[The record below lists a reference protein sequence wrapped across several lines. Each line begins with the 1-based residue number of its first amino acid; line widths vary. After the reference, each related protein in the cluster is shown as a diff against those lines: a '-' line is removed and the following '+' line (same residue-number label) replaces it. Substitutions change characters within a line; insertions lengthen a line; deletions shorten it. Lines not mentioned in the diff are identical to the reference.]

1 MRVIRNRPGPAPGSG
16 WAKPGQRP
24 PGGRLSPRGAVVA
37 IGNFD
42 GLHLGHRALIGRCQR
57 LAAAGAAVGSV
68 EARLAVAVVTFEP
81 LPQAFFRP
89 QQAPARLSTVYQKLD
104 TLRAL
109 GVDLVWLTR
118 FDAQFAGLSA
128 RDFVERA
135 LVAEL
140 GAKHVVI
147 GEDFR
152 FGRGR
157 QGDVALLRELGVE
170 FGFEVQVEPA
180 VHRDGER
187 ISSSGIRAHLAAAEF
202 DAAAECLG
210 RPFRMEGRV
219 IRGARLGRQLGYPTA
234 NLRIRAEPS
243 PVGGVLAAF
252 ARVAGGTWRPAVT
265 NLGRRP
271 AVGGKEPLLEVHF
284 FDFDG
289 DLYGQRLEVQFVAK
303 LRDERGFER
312 IGDLVEQMQR
322 DELAARAVLAAARGP
337 DSEQ

>member
-16 WAKPGQRP
+16 AAEPGQRSRA
-24 PGGRLSPRGAVVA
+24 GRYAPNGAVVA

-42 GLHLGHRALIGRCQR
+42 GLHRGHVALLGRCGR
-57 LAAAGAAVGSV
+57 LAGN
-68 EARLAVAVVTFEP
+68 RLAVAVVTFEP

-89 QQAPARLSTVYQKLD
+89 QQAPARLSTVYQKLGS
-104 TLRAL
+104 LREL
-109 GVDLVWLTR
+109 GVDLAWLTR
-118 FDAQFAGLSA
+118 FDAEFASLSA
-128 RDFVERA
+128 RDFVERV
-135 LVAEL
+135 LVADL
-140 GAKHVVI
+140 GARQVVV

-157 QGDVALLRELGVE
+157 QGDVALLRDLGAELGAE
-170 FGFEVQVEPA
+170 WGFEVQVEPA

-187 ISSSGIRAHLAAAEF
+187 ISSSGIRAHLAAGEF
-202 DAAAECLG
+202 EVAATCLG

-252 ARVAGGTWRPAVT
+252 ARVAGGEWRPAVT

-271 AVGGKEPLLEVHF
+271 AVDGKEPLLEVHF

-312 IGDLVEQMQR
+312 IEDLVEQMQR
-322 DELAARAVLAAARGP
+322 DAQAARAVLAAARAP
-337 DSEQ
+337 DSER

>member
-1 MRVIRNRPGPAPGSG
+1 
-16 WAKPGQRP
+16 
-24 PGGRLSPRGAVVA
+24 VA

-42 GLHLGHRALIGRCQR
+42 GLHLGHLALIGRCQR
-57 LAAAGAAVGSV
+57 LASAGSAADAAAGSAGD
-68 EARLAVAVVTFEP
+68 RLAVAVVTFEP

-89 QQAPARLSTVYQKLD
+89 QQAPARLSTVYQKLN

-109 GVDLVWLTR
+109 GVDLAWLTR

-128 RDFVERA
+128 RDFVECV
-135 LVAEL
+135 LVADL
-140 GAKHVVI
+140 GARHVVI

-157 QGDVALLRELGVE
+157 QGDVALLRELGAE
-170 FGFEVQVEPA
+170 LGFEVQVEPA

-265 NLGRRP
+265 NLGSRP

-303 LRDERGFER
+303 LRDERGFQR
-312 IGDLVEQMQR
+312 IEDLVEQMKR
-322 DELAARAVLAAARGP
+322 DEQAARAVLAAARAP

>member
-1 MRVIRNRPGPAPGSG
+1 MRVIRNRPGPAPGAG
-16 WAKPGQRP
+16 RAKRGQQS
-24 PGGRLSPRGAVVA
+24 PGGRHSPNGAVVA

-42 GLHLGHRALIGRCQR
+42 GLHLGHVALIGRCQR
-57 LAAAGAAVGSV
+57 LAAGAGASGGGGN
-68 EARLAVAVVTFEP
+68 RLAVAVATFEP

-109 GVDLVWLTR
+109 GVDLAWLTR

-128 RDFVERA
+128 RDFVERV
-135 LVAEL
+135 LVADL
-140 GAKHVVI
+140 GARHVVV

-157 QGDVALLRELGVE
+157 QGDVALLRELGTE
-170 FGFEVQVEPA
+170 LGFAVHVEPA
-180 VHRDGER
+180 VHRNGER

-219 IRGARLGRQLGYPTA
+219 IRGARLGRKLGYPTA

-243 PVGGVLAAF
+243 PVVGVLAAF
-252 ARVAGGTWRPAVT
+252 ARVAGGAWRPAVT

-271 AVGGKEPLLEVHF
+271 AVGGQELLLEVHF

-303 LRDERGFER
+303 LRDERGFQR
-312 IGDLVEQMQR
+312 IEDLVEQMQR
-322 DELAARAVLAAARGP
+322 DEQTARTILAAAQGP
-337 DSEQ
+337 DSEH